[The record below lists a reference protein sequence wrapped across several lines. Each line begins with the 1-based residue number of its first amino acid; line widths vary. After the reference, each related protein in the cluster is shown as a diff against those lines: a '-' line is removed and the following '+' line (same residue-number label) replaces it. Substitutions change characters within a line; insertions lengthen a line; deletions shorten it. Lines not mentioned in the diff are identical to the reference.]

1 MADEATTATETT
13 ETGTTA
19 ATAAATGATTETT
32 SNGADTGA
40 ATGAEA
46 TETTAAKT
54 DTEETTALGAA
65 GKSAAIPEIL
75 GAPEGDYE
83 VKAPEGKDFDKEAFD
98 AVAPALKE
106 LNLSNKGAQAIV
118 DVYADKLLPLIEQR
132 VTKQIEERSQLA
144 TAEYRKQ
151 WLDDA
156 KADPEIGGAK
166 WDESLAISAKA
177 MDAAGLKASDPFRTL
192 LNDSGL
198 GNHPDMVRFLRRVGE
213 MIGEH
218 KFEKGEATASTDNR
232 PIWDR
237 LYGEPTEPAAT

>member
-40 ATGAEA
+40 ATGTEA
-46 TETTAAKT
+46 TETTADKAN
-54 DTEETTALGAA
+54 TEETTALGDA
-65 GKSAAIPEIL
+65 GKAAAIPEIL

>member
-46 TETTAAKT
+46 TETTAGKT

-156 KADPEIGGAK
+156 KADPEIGG
-166 WDESLAISAKA
+166 
-177 MDAAGLKASDPFRTL
+177 GTKASRSAP
-192 LNDSGL
+192 
-198 GNHPDMVRFLRRVGE
+198 RRWTRPGSRQ
-213 MIGEH
+213 
-218 KFEKGEATASTDNR
+218 ATPSARCSTIPASA
-232 PIWDR
+232 II
-237 LYGEPTEPAAT
+237 PTWSASCGVSAR